1 MVEPTRP
8 LWPDA
13 TRTAAGAPEHDA
25 PEHEAVEHLPGELWA
40 AGTLGRRNTGP
51 QEHWLART
59 LARLDRLGHGEVCS
73 GSSRRARRRRRERVN
88 VPSTARERSW
98 SQAVARRP
106 WSDLTD
112 ITSVPAY
119 HPHMTTIISRL
130 IPAIFGAIGLVM
142 IVALWSAEGFGAPP
156 LLFKVFGSL
165 IASVFVLVGVAGV
178 LGLQPKAAAATPST
192 LSSALGAA
200 SSTAA
205 RPAAATPTAGT
216 PRSPSQLACTN
227 CGAAL
232 GEGADVSPSGDVKC
246 TYCQRWFNVHA

>member
-1 MVEPTRP
+1 MPRGRRPGRLSMTPLNTRRWNTCP
-8 LWPDA
+8 GSCGP
-13 TRTAAGAPEHDA
+13 REH
-25 PEHEAVEHLPGELWA
+25 WA
-40 AGTLGRRNTGP
+40 AGTLGRTNTGP
-51 QEHWLART
+51 HEHWLAWTASVTERCAPGAQG
-59 LARLDRLGHGEVCS
+59 ARW
-73 GSSRRARRRRRERVN
+73 RRRGRMN

-112 ITSVPAY
+112 IMSVPAY
-119 HPHMTTIISRL
+119 HPHMTTIISRI
-130 IPAIFGAIGLVM
+130 IPAIFGAIGLVI
-142 IVALWSAEGFGAPP
+142 IVALWTAEGFGAPP
-156 LLFKVFGSL
+156 LLFKVVGSL
-165 IASVFVLVGVAGV
+165 IASVFVLVGVAGA
-178 LGLQPKAAAATPST
+178 LGLQPKAPAADPST

-246 TYCQRWFNVHA
+246 TYCQRWFNVHASA